1 MGRLRCA
8 RDGLSCL
15 DLTQVSYIYTA
26 AVGNSLFGLRTPLYD
41 DKGILPLPSH
51 FPVPKYH

>member
-8 RDGLSCL
+8 RDSLSCL